1 MEDVKPRL
9 KVDFERTTEGDG
21 ILAYGLKARV
31 VEAELIP
38 REIFVYHRTVRQLAT
53 GFPWDLE
60 VYDMFQNVATPV
72 DIEETVPEPQAT
84 EKTKYFRSDSLNLVF
99 RCPSDVD
106 KAKETIE
113 GDISALVKNWK
124 WLDDESTYEKET
136 KEYVQ

>member
-1 MEDVKPRL
+1 MTPRL
-9 KVDFERTTEGDG
+9 KVDFERTTTQDG
-21 ILAYGLKARV
+21 VLAYGLKAKV
-31 VEAELIP
+31 VEAETIP

-53 GFPWDLE
+53 GFPWDLK
-60 VYDMFQNVATPV
+60 VYDVFQNVATPV
-72 DIEETVPEPQAT
+72 DIEETVPENEAN

-124 WLDDESTYEKET
+124 WLDDETTYEKET

>member
-1 MEDVKPRL
+1 MTPRL
-9 KVDFERTTEGDG
+9 KVDFERTTTQDG
-21 ILAYGLKARV
+21 VLAYGLKVKV
-31 VEAELIP
+31 VEAEAIP

-53 GFPWDLE
+53 GFPWDFK
-60 VYDMFQNVATPV
+60 VYDVFQNVATPV
-72 DIEETVPEPQAT
+72 DIEETVPENEAN

-124 WLDDESTYEKET
+124 WLDDETTYEKET